1 MLSRGELSDRA
12 ANSKVQ
18 IKVWI
23 LTQLYLLPRGG
34 IWALRREGGAW
45 GELTF
50 LQEESLME

>member
-1 MLSRGELSDRA
+1 MLSRGELPDRV
-12 ANSKVQ
+12 ANSKVL

-23 LTQLYLLPRGG
+23 LTQLYLLLPGG

-45 GELTF
+45 GELTS